1 MLEVAMCDDDPLF
14 SNGLEL
20 YVKRF
25 MQQFF
30 PQEVTGLTW
39 RLTRYDRLEQLL
51 KRPTAPDLLLLDV
64 AFSGPDDGLLAGLAL
79 RTRWP
84 DMALLFVSSM
94 EQYVG
99 RGYECGAL
107 GYVIK
112 RNMRNTF
119 FSAMQRAMQWIQ
131 RLRRYKRR
139 DIRVQFVI
147 NGQSCNLLADDIMYI
162 TKEKRLKKLALHLWM
177 PDTGS
182 KVIYYRAALV
192 EEAERLRPYG
202 LHKVQKSEI
211 VNMQQVQ
218 VVEED
223 HLLMMDGTRVY
234 FNPRKHSEM
243 NLLFISTLEDDSWK
257 RENL

>member
-1 MLEVAMCDDDPLF
+1 MLEVAMCDDAPLF

-39 RLTRYDRLEQLL
+39 RLTRYNQLEQLL

-94 EQYVG
+94 ERYVG

-112 RNMRNTF
+112 RDVRNTF
-119 FSAMQRAMQWIQ
+119 FRPCSVPCSGYSACAATNAAISGW
-131 RLRRYKRR
+131 
-139 DIRVQFVI
+139 
-147 NGQSCNLLADDIMYI
+147 NLSSTA
-162 TKEKRLKKLALHLWM
+162 K
-177 PDTGS
+177 
-182 KVIYYRAALV
+182 AA
-192 EEAERLRPYG
+192 
-202 LHKVQKSEI
+202 
-211 VNMQQVQ
+211 
-218 VVEED
+218 
-223 HLLMMDGTRVY
+223 T
-234 FNPRKHSEM
+234 F
-243 NLLFISTLEDDSWK
+243 
-257 RENL
+257 